1 MVTTVPPI
9 DTANLPPLRT
19 KFNGLEILVIY
30 YEGQYYRVPVSEL
43 FRYGIDG
50 KDVYQLAKEAGL
62 PNTDTLTE
70 YLQSLV
76 GVQGK
81 DGLRGER
88 GLTGNDGR
96 GLLEILKDL
105 HPDEVKSD
113 EDVIRFLRG
122 LPGPDNYETAKMLFP
137 DKVRTPNDWVR
148 LIQGPKGEEG
158 QQGLRG
164 ERGKEGERGPAGKDG
179 RDGVHFID
187 WLANYHPEVRTFD
200 KFRELVQ
207 GEKGEKGKQGERGP
221 AGKDGR
227 DGTNGANG
235 LNGRD
240 GLRGLQGEGILQL
253 MQRAD
258 PSIKNEIDV
267 IRRLTGRP
275 GSILLTPTMSGLVVN
290 ERGELSKPASRF
302 VQVNGATVIGLDH
315 HEATLYNPDYNQYTA
330 KISAKM
336 PEGFVVNLMGPAS
349 IEMDRDV
356 RMIGTDTTM
365 SVAPFVKVTLTKMPN
380 RDVYWITRSN

>member
-1 MVTTVPPI
+1 MVTTVPAI
-9 DTANLPPLRT
+9 DKGNLPPLRT

-62 PNTDTLTE
+62 PHTETLVD

-76 GVQGK
+76 GEKGEK
-81 DGLRGER
+81 GLRGER
-88 GLTGNDGR
+88 GFTGQDGR

-105 HPDEVKSD
+105 HPDEIKTD
-113 EDVIRFLRG
+113 EDVVRFLRG

-137 DKVRTPNDWVR
+137 HKVRTPDDWVR
-148 LIQGPKGEEG
+148 LIRGPQGEEG
-158 QQGLRG
+158 RQGVRG
-164 ERGKEGERGPAGKDG
+164 EKGRDGERGPAGRDGKDG
-179 RDGVHFID
+179 INFID
-187 WLANYHPEVRTFD
+187 WLANYHPEIRTFD

-207 GEKGEKGKQGERGP
+207 GKEGPQGKQGERGP

-235 LNGRD
+235 LNGKD
-240 GLRGLQGEGILQL
+240 GSRGAPGEGILQL
-253 MQRAD
+253 MQRID
-258 PSIKNEIDV
+258 PSIKTEIDV
-267 IRRLTGRP
+267 VRRLTGRP
-275 GSILLTPTMSGLVVN
+275 GSVMLTPTMSGLTIN

-302 VQVNGATVIGLDH
+302 AEIQGATVINLDH

-330 KISAKM
+330 KVSAKM
-336 PEGFVVNLMGPAS
+336 PEGFVVNLMGPAT
-349 IEMDRDV
+349 IELDRGV

-365 SVAPFVKVTLTKMPN
+365 TVAPFAKATLTKMPN